1 MVFVKGCLRFIGTSL
16 VWLSLGVAWCLFIFN
31 YFSKNSLMN
40 NVTSGFIFLV
50 LLIATFDLLR
60 KKKVKK
66 TIV

>member
-1 MVFVKGCLRFIGTSL
+1 MVFVKSCLKFIATGM
-16 VWLSLGVAWCLFIFN
+16 VWLSLGIAWCLFVFN

-60 KKKVKK
+60 KKKAKK